1 VISVVVPAKVGTTG
15 RLEPATKSAMHAPLS
30 YTFREDLLT
39 PSTPPSGIA
48 PANDPAL
55 PPFGAFAPT
64 RAQAAIIAL
73 AQRSRLKRGA
83 FRPML
88 SRLVNLL
95 RAGPVDVQYQGAAFR
110 FYHQASATERGALFN
125 PDYNLEELDFL
136 RAHSPIGG
144 VFVDVGAN
152 VGTYA
157 MVLARQVGTSG
168 KVIAV
173 EPHPVTHARLAFN
186 RTASGFAQVILVA
199 AAAGPADGELMIETD
214 GDNLGASH
222 IVSGERAHNAIRVP
236 SLRLQRI
243 LDDAKVSRVDALKI
257 DVEGF
262 EDRVLTGFFEQA
274 PPSLWP
280 RAVVIEHLSRNEWQH
295 DCIADML
302 ARGYAAAGKTR
313 SNTLLVKQ

>member
-1 VISVVVPAKVGTTG
+1 
-15 RLEPATKSAMHAPLS
+15 M
-30 YTFREDLLT
+30 T
-39 PSTPPSGIA
+39 PSGHPVRIA
-48 PANDPAL
+48 AANDPAP

-64 RAQAAIIAL
+64 RAQAAIISL

-95 RAGPVDVQYQGAAFR
+95 RAGPVDVPYQGASFR

-136 RAHSPIGG
+136 RAHTPVGG

-157 MVLARQVGTSG
+157 MALARHVGASG
-168 KVIAV
+168 KVIAI

-186 RTASGFAQVILVA
+186 RAASGFRQVELVA

-222 IVSGERAHNAIRVP
+222 IVSGEPRGPRHQGAVAAAAAH
-236 SLRLQRI
+236 
-243 LDDAKVSRVDALKI
+243 SRRCRRRPCRCA
-257 DVEGF
+257 
-262 EDRVLTGFFEQA
+262 EDRCRGFRG
-274 PPSLWP
+274 P
-280 RAVVIEHLSRNEWQH
+280 RADRLFPGSAATR
-295 DCIADML
+295 CGR
-302 ARGYAAAGKTR
+302 ARW
-313 SNTLLVKQ
+313 

>member
-1 VISVVVPAKVGTTG
+1 MTS
-15 RLEPATKSAMHAPLS
+15 
-30 YTFREDLLT
+30 
-39 PSTPPSGIA
+39 STLPPGIA
-48 PANDPAL
+48 PANDPAA

-64 RAQAAIIAL
+64 RAQTAIISL
-73 AQRSRLKRGA
+73 AHRSRLKRGA

-88 SRLVNLL
+88 SRLINAL
-95 RAGPVDVQYQGAAFR
+95 RAGPVDMPYQGASFR

-136 RAHSPIGG
+136 RAHAPTGG

-157 MVLARQVGTSG
+157 MVLARHVGASG
-168 KVIAV
+168 KVIAI

-186 RTASGFAQVILVA
+186 RAASGFTQVQLVA
-199 AAAGPADGELMIETD
+199 AAAGPSDGELMIATD

-222 IVSGERAHNAIRVP
+222 IVSGDRPGNAIRVP

-243 LDDAKVSRVDALKI
+243 LDDAGADHVDALKI

-262 EDRVLTGFFEQA
+262 EDRVLTGFFKQA
-274 PPSLWP
+274 PQRLWP
-280 RAVVIEHLSRNEWQH
+280 RAVVIEHLSRDDWQD
-295 DCIADML
+295 DCIADMR
-302 ARGYAAAGKTR
+302 ARGYAETGSTR
-313 SNTLLVKQ
+313 SNTMLVRG

>member
-1 VISVVVPAKVGTTG
+1 VTS
-15 RLEPATKSAMHAPLS
+15 SAFPL
-30 YTFREDLLT
+30 
-39 PSTPPSGIA
+39 GIA
-48 PANDPAL
+48 PANDPAS

-64 RAQAAIIAL
+64 RAQAAIISL
-73 AQRSRLKRGA
+73 AHRSRLKRGA

-88 SRLVNLL
+88 SRLINAL
-95 RAGPVDVQYQGAAFR
+95 RAGPLDVHYQGASFR

-136 RAHSPIGG
+136 RSRTPVGG

-157 MVLARQVGTSG
+157 MVLARHVGASG

-173 EPHPVTHARLAFN
+173 EPHPVTHSRLAFN
-186 RTASGFAQVILVA
+186 RAASGFTQVHLVA
-199 AAAGPADGELMIETD
+199 AAAGPSDGELMIETD

-222 IVSGERAHNAIRVP
+222 IVSGDRAGNVIKVP

-243 LDDAKVSRVDALKI
+243 LGEAGADHVDALKI

-262 EDRVLTGFFEQA
+262 EDRVLTGFFKEA
-274 PPSLWP
+274 PRSLWP
-280 RAVVIEHLSRNEWQH
+280 RAVVIEHLSRNEWLQ
-295 DCIADML
+295 DCIADMR
-302 ARGYAAAGKTR
+302 ARGYAETGRTR
-313 SNTLLVKQ
+313 SNTMLVRV

>member
-1 VISVVVPAKVGTTG
+1 MRHFRRFLEDISLIPDNEPSPA
-15 RLEPATKSAMHAPLS
+15 
-30 YTFREDLLT
+30 
-39 PSTPPSGIA
+39 
-48 PANDPAL
+48 
-55 PPFGAFAPT
+55 PFGAFAPT
-64 RAQAAIIAL
+64 SAQAAIIAL

-83 FRPML
+83 FRPTL
-88 SRLVNLL
+88 SRLINLL
-95 RAGPVDVQYQGAAFR
+95 RAGPLDVAYQGASFR

-136 RAHSPIGG
+136 RAQTPQGG

-157 MVLARQVGTSG
+157 MVLAHHVGAG
-168 KVIAV
+168 GRVIAI

-186 RTASGFAQVILVA
+186 RAASNFTQVSLVA
-199 AAAGPADGELMIETD
+199 AAAGAADGEVMIETD

-222 IVSGERAHNAIRVP
+222 IVSGEVSTKAIKVP

-243 LDDAKVSRVDALKI
+243 LGEAGVSHVDTLKI

-262 EDRVLTGFFEQA
+262 EDRVLTGFFKQA

-280 RAVVIEHLSRNEWQH
+280 RAVVIEHLSRNEWLE
-295 DCIADML
+295 DCIAGML
-302 ARGYAAAGKTR
+302 ARGYAATGKTR
-313 SNTLLVKQ
+313 SNTLLVRG